1 MLVSAEGQY
10 KIWSPVEL
18 ALYPDAFTGNVC
30 GMLADLD
37 DETLLGVVRAFGG
50 DPSLLALRV
59 RGSPTR

>member
-18 ALYPDAFTGNVC
+18 ALYPDAITANVC
-30 GMLADLD
+30 GCWQ
-37 DETLLGVVRAFGG
+37 TSTTRRCWVRAFGG
-50 DPSLLALRV
+50 DPSLLPLRV